1 MGRARQKK
9 IPPEKMLGAL
19 AMRYRGTRDAAERAA
34 IAEEYAAA
42 VTRLIEGGKWKEM
55 PPFEDMLP
63 DEDMPKAFFDYWEIP
78 SPPGRSGDSRRPA

>member
-19 AMRYRGTRDAAERAA
+19 AMRFRGTRDAAERAA
-34 IAEEYAAA
+34 VAGEYAAV

-55 PPFEDMLP
+55 PSFEDMLP
-63 DEDMPKAFFDYWEIP
+63 DEEMPRAFFDYWGIP
-78 SPPGRSGDSRRPA
+78 CPHQQGGGRRPA